1 MRTLE
6 LVQLALVAVTVAV
19 PVALGRR
26 LRRGRMAVLLVASM
40 VAQLV
45 FEGYRWQL
53 LPLEIATLLLA
64 AGDALWEE
72 RRFRGF
78 IRLRRGALGAIGLIL
93 AALPPLVLPV
103 PQLPEPT
110 GAFAVG
116 TATFVIVDS
125 ERPEVYG
132 LPEPDPEAEQPPAP
146 EGDEEEELLAPRR
159 IVVQVWYPA
168 QPSEGATPLPWNPD
182 LDVVGPALS
191 ERLGFPGFFLSHT
204 SDVLSSSLPGAI
216 PLEGEFPLVLS
227 SHGWTGFR
235 TINLNQIESLASQGF
250 VVVAPDHT
258 YGSIAVRFP
267 DDGSV
272 AYLDERALPAR
283 EGAAGEAGEQAPEQ
297 ALELPPAAGD
307 AVDAEAYQEASE
319 LLVETFAADLAVIL
333 DRMEEGPAGTFGTI
347 AEHVDLDH
355 IGVFGHSTGGGAAA
369 RLCLE
374 DDRCDAVLGMDA
386 WVEPIPDNIVAR
398 EFQVP
403 SLFIRSE
410 DWTGTPNDRR
420 LRGLAERSPSLSYW
434 VGIAGA
440 GHNDFVMTPLFSP
453 IANRLGLKGPIET
466 ERVVPIIDSYLVAF
480 FDRYLLGIGGSALD
494 APPPPEVELELIP

>member
-1 MRTLE
+1 
-6 LVQLALVAVTVAV
+6 
-19 PVALGRR
+19 
-26 LRRGRMAVLLVASM
+26 MAVLLVGSM

-53 LPLEIATLLLA
+53 LLLEIATLLLA

-78 IRLRRGALGAIGLIL
+78 IRLRRGALGVVGLTL
-93 AALPPLVLPV
+93 AALPPFVLPV

-116 TATFVIVDS
+116 TATFVVVDDGR
-125 ERPEVYG
+125 EEVYG

-146 EGDEEEELLAPRR
+146 EGDEEQGLLPPRR

-168 QPSEGATPLPWNPD
+168 QPAEDATALPWNPD

-204 SDVLSSSLPGAI
+204 SGVLSSSLPAAV

-227 SHGWTGFR
+227 SHGWSGFR

-272 AYLDERALPAR
+272 VYLDERALPLNQQAS
-283 EGAAGEAGEQAPEQ
+283 EQLTEEAAEQAPAE
-297 ALELPPAAGD
+297 D
-307 AVDAEAYQEASE
+307 TVDAEAYQEASE
-319 LLVETFAADLAVIL
+319 LLVETFAGDLAVII
-333 DRMEEGPAGTFGTI
+333 DRMEEGAAGTFGAI
-347 AEHVDLDH
+347 ADHVDLDH

-386 WVEPIPDNIVAR
+386 WVEPIPDSIVAK
-398 EFQVP
+398 EFRVP

-453 IANRLGLKGPIET
+453 IADRLGLKGPIDT

>member
-6 LVQLALVAVTVAV
+6 LVQLALVVLAVAI
-19 PVALGRR
+19 PVALGKR
-26 LRRGRMAVLLVASM
+26 LRRGRMAVLLVGSM

-64 AGDALWEE
+64 AGDALWED

-78 IRLRRGALGAIGLIL
+78 VRLRRGVLGAVGLTL
-93 AALPPLVLPV
+93 AAFPAFVLPV

-110 GAFAVG
+110 GAFSVG
-116 TATFVIVDS
+116 TATFVIVDDTR
-125 ERPEVYG
+125 EEVYG

-146 EGDEEEELLAPRR
+146 EGDDREVAAPPRR

-168 QPSEGATPLPWNPD
+168 QPSEDATPLPWNPD

-204 SDVLSSSLPGAI
+204 GDVLSSSLPGAV

-227 SHGWTGFR
+227 SHGWSGFR

-258 YGSIAVRFP
+258 HGSIAVRFP
-267 DDGSV
+267 DDGTV
-272 AYLDERALPAR
+272 VYLDERALPSN
-283 EGAAGEAGEQAPEQ
+283 EQAPEETGEAAEQ
-297 ALELPPAAGD
+297 TTGQEPAED
-307 AVDAEAYQEASE
+307 AVDDEAYQEAAE
-319 LLVETFAADLAVIL
+319 LLVETFAGDLGVII
-333 DRMEEGPAGTFGTI
+333 DRLEEGTASTFGVI
-347 AEHVDLDH
+347 ADHVDLDH

-386 WVEPIPDNIVAR
+386 WVEPIPDGIVAR

-410 DWTGTPNDRR
+410 EWVGTPNDRR

-434 VGIAGA
+434 LGIAGA

-453 IANRLGLKGPIET
+453 IADRIGLKGPIDS

-480 FDRYLLGIGGSALD
+480 FDRYLLGLGGSALD